1 MRPMTV
7 LAPLGMLGYGIPA
20 RSMERGLARDPA
32 VLALDAGSTD
42 PGPYYLGA
50 GVPFVNRRAAKK
62 DLTMIL
68 DAARD
73 RGIPVLIGSAGGGG
87 GQPHVEW
94 TLDLYRELCRER
106 GYRFRTA
113 VIEAE
118 IDRAWL
124 RAQVAGGRVRPLDHD
139 RALTAADVDQ
149 ATRIVAQMGVEPFLA
164 ALDAGAEVVI
174 AGRACDA
181 AVIAALPIRAGFDPG
196 LALHMGKILEC
207 GGAAAY
213 PRHGSDCLL
222 GVIEDEAFTV
232 EPPEPGQ
239 GLHRRL
245 GGRPLALRARQP
257 LRAAPAPRPHRS
269 EGHPLRGLG
278 RSRGAGLGHAL
289 RPRGRPRRSSSKGW
303 RASAFARSPSR
314 GCASPSSSPTSTRIS
329 PTCAPASPT
338 PIPTATGCCSTSTA
352 ATGSWVRSSR
362 CAGAGPHEIGLII
375 EVIADDAE
383 TSAAVL
389 ALARSVALHVTYPG
403 RQAIAGNLAFPFS
416 PSDLRAGEAFEF
428 TIHHLVAVDDPGA
441 LFPVTML
448 ES

>member
-1 MRPMTV
+1 MTPPMTV

-73 RGIPVLIGSAGGGG
+73 RRIPVLIGSAGGGG
-87 GQPHVEW
+87 GRPHLEW
-94 TLDLYRELCRER
+94 TIDLYRELCRER

-113 VIEAE
+113 VIDAE
-118 IDRAWL
+118 VDRGWL

-149 ATRIVAQMGVEPFLA
+149 AARIVAQMGVEPFLA

-181 AVIAALPIRAGFDPG
+181 AVIAAFPIRAGHDPG

-222 GVIEDEAFTV
+222 GVIEEDAFTV
-232 EPPEPGQ
+232 EPPNPDKVCTVASVAAHSLYERANPYE
-239 GLHRRL
+239 LHLPHGHIDLKATRFEAS
-245 GGRPLALRARQP
+245 GDRAVRV
-257 LRAAPAPRPHRS
+257 S
-269 EGHPLRGLG
+269 G
-278 RSRGAGLGHAL
+278 
-289 RPRGRPRRSSSKGW
+289 
-303 RASAFARSPSR
+303 
-314 GCASPSSSPTSTRIS
+314 TRFV
-329 PTCAPASPT
+329 P
-338 PIPTATGCCSTSTA
+338 A
-352 ATGSWVRSSR
+352 ATPTLKLEGVARVGFRTLAIAGVREPQLIANLDAYLANVRTRVADTYPDGYRLLFHVYGRDGVMGPLEPVRGSR
-362 CAGAGPHEIGLII
+362 PHEIGLII

-416 PSDLRAGEAFEF
+416 PSDLRAGEAYEF
-428 TIHHLVAVDDPGA
+428 TVHHLVAVEDPGA
-441 LFPVTML
+441 LFRVEML
-448 ES
+448 AG